1 MTTRP
6 PVFGVL
12 AEFDDSD
19 ALLGAARR
27 VRDAGYTRLDAYS
40 PYPLSDVAEALG
52 MRRTAVP
59 ALMLTGGLVGC
70 VAGFLMQYWINVV
83 DYPINVGGRPPDS
96 WPSFIPVTFE
106 LTVLTSAL
114 VGLFGFLALCGLP
127 RLYHP
132 VFNVSG
138 FLRASRDRF
147 FLCVESA
154 DPRFDRAGTAEFLAS
169 LGPRGVTEV
178 PW

>member
-1 MTTRP
+1 MTARP
-6 PVFGVL
+6 AVFGIL
-12 AEFDDSD
+12 AEFDDAD

-52 MRRTAVP
+52 MSRTAVP
-59 ALMLTGGLVGC
+59 ALMLAGGLVGC
-70 VAGFLMQYWINVV
+70 VAGFLMQYWINVM
-83 DYPINVGGRPPDS
+83 DYPINVGGRPANS

-114 VGLFGFLALCGLP
+114 VGLFGLLAMCGLP

-132 VFNVSG
+132 VFNVGG

-154 DPRFDRAGTAEFLAS
+154 DPRFDRAGTAELLAS
-169 LGPRGVTEV
+169 LSPRAVTEV